1 MNIEARNRIKIN
13 MRISLDNNSDA
24 QLKLNFETEFS
35 DLDDCF
41 GSGSCDAT
49 LVLPRQR
56 RRLAGVT

>member
-1 MNIEARNRIKIN
+1 MHADIY
-13 MRISLDNNSDA
+13 LDNNSA
-24 QLKLNFETEFS
+24 KLKLSFETEFS
-35 DLDDCF
+35 DLGDCF